1 MRHRGCIHFGERQG
15 LVSEGCLVFFVLK
28 LMSASYPLLPA
39 VSLPRWFKG
48 VGVRSTARKVRMG
61 SKPMVGRGRAGCLKK
76 GALCSFVWQFGGRVP
91 A

>member
-1 MRHRGCIHFGERQG
+1 M
-15 LVSEGCLVFFVLK
+15 SEGCLVFFVLK

-61 SKPMVGRGRAGCLKK
+61 SKPMIGRGRVSEEGCLERARHKK
-76 GALCSFVWQFGGRVP
+76 VATHLDISCGVALY
-91 A
+91 